1 MTPPL
6 SLSSQRNRFPSKR
19 RSESHM
25 TTEKKVTSRDRAAV
39 FLKAAFEA
47 LHEAGGR
54 LPLREVKQGVEKRVT
69 LTPHDREIYE
79 KTGYVRWESV
89 LHFYSIDCVK
99 AGFVRKQDGQ
109 WHLTPDGEAVRQLP
123 AHELLEKARQAYRK
137 WKANAG
143 TNVPPSP
150 ADTAAVA
157 EEISSNAVRSFV
169 FEQAEGDARS
179 EIEQYVKALD
189 PYEFQKLVA
198 ALLRAM
204 SYTTPFVAPLGP
216 DGGTDILA
224 YPDPL
229 GAKTPHIRVQVK
241 HRQSQKA
248 TREEI
253 AALRGIIR
261 GDREIG
267 LFVSSSSFTSEAV
280 REARTGGVHIELM
293 DLDRFLKQWL
303 TYYEQ
308 VSEEDKGLLRL
319 RRVYFLAPE

>member
-1 MTPPL
+1 MSP
-6 SLSSQRNRFPSKR
+6 
-19 RSESHM
+19 ED
-25 TTEKKVTSRDRAAV
+25 TEKVAIEKSATSRERAAV
-39 FLKAAFEA
+39 FLKAAFDA
-47 LHEAGGR
+47 IHDAGGS
-54 LPLREVKQGVEKRVT
+54 LPLRGVKQEVQKRVT
-69 LTPHDREIYE
+69 LTPRDLEPYTR
-79 KTGYVRWESV
+79 TGYVRWESI

-99 AGFVRKQDGQ
+99 AGFLRKKGGL

-123 AHELLEKARQAYRK
+123 AKELLDQATLGYRK
-137 WKANAG
+137 WKANEGAKAPLG
-143 TNVPPSP
+143 SIDTNLAAEDI
-150 ADTAAVA
+150 ADQV
-157 EEISSNAVRSFV
+157 ERSFV
-169 FEQAEGDARS
+169 FERAEGDARS
-179 EIEQYVKALD
+179 EIEQRVRGLG
-189 PYEFQKLVA
+189 PYEFQELVA

-204 SYTTPFVAPLGP
+204 SYTTPFVAPTGP

-248 TREEI
+248 TRDEI

-267 LFVSSSSFTSEAV
+267 LFVSSGGFTSEAI

-293 DLDRFLKQWL
+293 DLDKFLRQWL
-303 TYYEQ
+303 IYYEQ
-308 VSEEDKGLLRL
+308 VPEEDKGLLRL

>member
-1 MTPPL
+1 MMFPL
-6 SLSSQRNRFPSKR
+6 SLSGQRNRFQSKR
-19 RSESHM
+19 KIDGHM
-25 TTEKKVTSRDRAAV
+25 TTEKRVTSRDRAGV
-39 FLKAAFEA
+39 FLKAAFEV
-47 LHEAGGR
+47 LHEGGGS
-54 LPLREVKQGVEKRVT
+54 LPLREVKKEAEKRVT

-99 AGFVRKQDGQ
+99 AGFIRKQDGQ
-109 WHLTPDGEAVRQLP
+109 WHLTSDGEAVRQLP
-123 AHELLEKARQAYRK
+123 AHELIEKARQAYRR
-137 WKANAG
+137 WRANAG
-143 TNVPPSP
+143 INVPPVP
-150 ADTAAVA
+150 TDAIAVI
-157 EEISSNAVRSFV
+157 EEISSNAGRSFV
-169 FEQAEGDARS
+169 FEQAEGDARG
-179 EIEQYVKALD
+179 EIEQHVKALD
-189 PYEFQKLVA
+189 PYEFQELVA

-248 TREEI
+248 TREEV

-267 LFVSSSSFTSEAV
+267 LFVSSGGFTSEAV

-303 TYYEQ
+303 TYYER

>member
-1 MTPPL
+1 MIA
-6 SLSSQRNRFPSKR
+6 
-19 RSESHM
+19 
-25 TTEKKVTSRDRAAV
+25 EKKVTSKDRAAV
-39 FLKAAFEA
+39 FLKAAFDA
-47 LHEAGGR
+47 LHEAGGS
-54 LPLREVKQGVEKRVT
+54 LPLKEVKQGVEKRVA

-79 KTGYVRWESV
+79 KTGYVRWEST
-89 LHFYSIDCVK
+89 LHLYSIDCTK
-99 AGFVRKQDGQ
+99 AGFLRKQDGQ
-109 WHLTPDGEAVRQLP
+109 WHLTPDGEAVRLLP
-123 AHELLEKARQAYRK
+123 AHELLDKARQAYRR

-143 TNVPPSP
+143 VNVPPGP
-150 ADTAAVA
+150 TDAAVVT
-157 EEISSNAVRSFV
+157 EEIVANAGRSFV
-169 FEQAEGDARS
+169 FERAEGDARS

-204 SYTTPFVAPLGP
+204 AYTTAFVAPLGP

-267 LFVSSSSFTSEAV
+267 LFVSSGSFTSEAV

-308 VSEEDKGLLRL
+308 VSEVDKGLLRL

>member
-1 MTPPL
+1 MAMD
-6 SLSSQRNRFPSKR
+6 KR
-19 RSESHM
+19 
-25 TTEKKVTSRDRAAV
+25 VTSKERAAV
-39 FLKAAFEA
+39 FLKAAFDA
-47 LHEAGGR
+47 LHDAGGS
-54 LPLREVKQGVEKRVT
+54 LPLREIKQEIEKRVM

-89 LHFYSIDCVK
+89 LHFYSIDCAK
-99 AGFVRKQDGQ
+99 AGFIRKQGGQ
-109 WHLTPDGEAVRQLP
+109 WHLTPEGEAVRQLSGKD
-123 AHELLEKARQAYRK
+123 LLEQAMRGYRS
-137 WKANAG
+137 WKASKETLSLLSTPEPVTA
-143 TNVPPSP
+143 SDKI
-150 ADTAAVA
+150 ADQI
-157 EEISSNAVRSFV
+157 ERSFV
-169 FEQAEGDARS
+169 FERAEGDARS
-179 EIEQYVKALD
+179 EIEQHVRSLG
-189 PYEFQKLVA
+189 PYEFQELAA
-198 ALLRAM
+198 ALLRTM
-204 SYTTPFVAPLGP
+204 GYTTPFVAPTGP

-267 LFVSSSSFTSEAV
+267 LFVSSGGFTSEAV

-293 DLDRFLKQWL
+293 NLDRLLKQWV
-303 TYYEQ
+303 TYYES
-308 VSEEDKGLLRL
+308 VPEEDKGLLRL

>member
-1 MTPPL
+1 MPNATVI
-6 SLSSQRNRFPSKR
+6 SARQRSKGD
-19 RSESHM
+19 SM
-25 TTEKKVTSRDRAAV
+25 TEKKVTSKDRAAI
-39 FLKAAFEA
+39 FLKAAFDA
-47 LHEAGGR
+47 LHDAGGS
-54 LPLREVKQGVEKRVT
+54 LPLREVKKAVEKRVT
-69 LTPHDREIYE
+69 LTQHDREIYE
-79 KTGYVRWESV
+79 KTGYIRWESV

-99 AGFVRKQDGQ
+99 AGFIRKEDGL
-109 WHLTPDGEAVRQLP
+109 WHLTPDGEAIRHLP
-123 AHELLEKARQAYRK
+123 ANELLDKALQAYRK

-143 TNVPPSP
+143 IK
-150 ADTAAVA
+150 AAPGLIDASIVI
-157 EEISSNAVRSFV
+157 EEIASNAERSFV
-169 FEQAEGDARS
+169 FERAESDARN
-179 EIEQYVKALD
+179 EIEQYVKALG
-189 PYEFQKLVA
+189 PYKFQDLVA

-204 SYTTPFVAPLGP
+204 AYTTPFIAPTGP

-267 LFVSSSSFTSEAV
+267 LFVSSGSFTSEAV
-280 REARTGGVHIELM
+280 REARNGGVHIELM
-293 DLDRFLKQWL
+293 DLDGFLKQWL
-303 TYYEQ
+303 TYYER
-308 VSEEDKGLLRL
+308 VAEEDKGLLRL

>member
-1 MTPPL
+1 MPDGKKIT
-6 SLSSQRNRFPSKR
+6 SK
-19 RSESHM
+19 
-25 TTEKKVTSRDRAAV
+25 DRAAI
-39 FLKAAFEA
+39 FLKAAFDA
-47 LHEAGGR
+47 LHEAGGS
-54 LPLREVKQGVEKRVT
+54 LPLRTVKQEVEKRVS
-69 LTPHDREIYE
+69 LTPHDREVYA

-99 AGFVRKQDGQ
+99 AGFIRKQDGL
-109 WHLTPDGEAVRQLP
+109 WHLTPEGDA
-123 AHELLEKARQAYRK
+123 ARHVPPKDMLDQATKAYRK
-137 WKANAG
+137 WKAAEG
-143 TNVPPSP
+143 TKAPLGITDNS
-150 ADTAAVA
+150 VA
-157 EEISSNAVRSFV
+157 TEEIVETAERSFV
-169 FEQAEGDARS
+169 FERAEGDARS
-179 EIEQYVKALD
+179 EIEQHVKALG
-189 PYEFQKLVA
+189 PYDFQELVA

-204 SYTTPFVAPLGP
+204 SYTTPFVAPTGP

-267 LFVSSSSFTSEAV
+267 LFVSSGGFTSEAT

-293 DLDRFLKQWL
+293 DLDKFLKQWL
-303 TYYEQ
+303 TFYER
-308 VSEEDKGLLRL
+308 VPEEDRAFLRL